1 MRCRPGGSA
10 GAGRCSWGV
19 RVARVSGA
27 MIPCGQRAGRM
38 GTARALESK
47 RGEGAAQVGGEAR
60 PDDPP
65 VEDRQRRTPE
75 ARAGRAGG
83 ASGGPRARHEGGSG
97 TRPPWGRVGRVPDAG
112 HRAGVRAALTI
123 FRWKIVRPERPRR
136 KPRAGGGGVN
146 LALRHGAAVGMV
158 RVSAR
163 PTACCACLEAC
174 GQLGVACADSYA
186 LDNKDGDAPHQDS
199 SSKSRQEDRC
209 LRQHKGRGHRRH
221 IYR

>member
-1 MRCRPGGSA
+1 MGGA
-10 GAGRCSWGV
+10 GAVG
-19 RVARVSGA
+19 AR
-27 MIPCGQRAGRM
+27 
-38 GTARALESK
+38 
-47 RGEGAAQVGGEAR
+47 RGGGAAQVGGEAR

-65 VEDRQRRTPE
+65 VEDRQRRTPA
-75 ARAGRAGG
+75 ARGEGRE
-83 ASGGPRARHEGGSG
+83 SGRRVRRT